1 MSNPRDYTI
10 GWICALKTEYVAARL
25 FLDEAHDAPE
35 HVSVGDNNVYT
46 LGRMGGHNVVIA
58 VLPDGE
64 YGLSSA
70 ARVASDMQHS
80 FPNMRIGLMVGIG
93 GGAPTPKHDIRLGDV
108 VVSTTKNGNSCVLQY
123 DFGKKIQGQKFQLT
137 GSLNQP
143 PALLRA
149 AVCQLQAK
157 YEESGHQLGDAIAKA
172 LGRKPKLK
180 RYKRL
185 SSSSD
190 TLYRSN
196 FTHPLNNNESCLIA
210 CDISGLI
217 SRPPRT
223 EDDDDPM
230 IHYGRIASA
239 NSLMKDALERDQ
251 LAEEEDI
258 LFDKKM
264 DAVSDAIGGV
274 ASMQQEGQHRE
285 IFRWLSPIDP
295 FTRQSDFLRRRQK
308 GTGEWFL
315 ETPQFKQWLEGK
327 EKTLFCPGIP
337 GAGKTMI
344 ASIVS
349 DKLKAV
355 RDQDAVRNVRTG
367 VAFIYCI
374 YNEREQQSLDDILA
388 SILVQLVLGQPVI
401 PESVQK
407 VYKSHR
413 KGEKPRLSLDEISK
427 EITAIIKCYS
437 RIFIVVDALDECRDD
452 DIRKSLLSKLFELQT
467 VSDIRLMVTFRPGA
481 ISEALIKTRIEI
493 RAQNEDL
500 EIYLRNQMSKL
511 PDVVTENHELQNKIK
526 DRISYLA
533 RGMFLLAQLYIN
545 SLADKLTENAI
556 DIALKN
562 MRAGEKGLD
571 EAYDAAVQRIESQ
584 LPGFRELGERVLLW
598 IVFARRPLTTE
609 ELRHA
614 LAVKAGTS
622 SLDTRSL
629 YTAKDIVSSC
639 AGLATIDGDSGI
651 IRLVHYTTQE
661 YFQRNY
667 WKNFPNVQKDIIA
680 ATCLTY
686 LSYDVFGG
694 GYCSYWLDLVPRQKQ
709 NPFFDYAAQNW
720 AFHAREVQGSVLEL
734 ALKFLESDSKSSAAS
749 QISSIGKQPVCGIH
763 LATYFDLKEIMEKLV
778 KKNNLNIQDG
788 EGRTPLSYAAET
800 ENMEM
805 VRLLLEN
812 GAQINM
818 EDNARRRPLSEAIEK
833 RNTKIVQYLLSWG
846 ADLEY
851 VYYYTPLSKA
861 IEGGDD
867 AVVELLLANG
877 ARPDAEDRRG
887 WKPLS
892 QAIEVGNAA
901 TVKHLL
907 AVGIDVNYDYG
918 IARLETPA
926 GMHSFADLKKSTPL
940 LRAVENGHAAIVK
953 LLLAHNAQPDK
964 SHKAGSKPLTMA
976 IEAEN
981 ATIVEDL
988 LAIGVEVNYTFG
1000 ATPLLRAAEKGSSTI
1015 VELLLKNG
1023 AQPDVEGIRDGWRPL
1038 SGAIESGNANIVSR
1052 LLTCGVDMHYS
1063 YKIPGGRGV
1072 SPHKFLTPLH
1082 HAVEKG
1088 DIVIAKILIDK
1099 GANLEAKNQ
1108 WSLTPLGRAAVW
1120 GKYEDM
1126 VKLLV
1131 DEGADLEAK
1140 DEDDWTP
1147 LLSAASNGHEAVV
1160 KVLVSKGA
1168 DIEAKNKRDQTPLSL
1183 AAGNGHEAV
1192 VKLLIDKGADTEA
1205 RDNRDWTPLLFTAS
1219 NGHEAVVKL
1228 LIDKGADTTLGSQI
1242 WLTKQVGFE
1251 SFMSL
1256 VKDETHMS
1264 QIKDEIQR
1272 RKKWDEYIQSTRF
1285 T

>member
-1 MSNPRDYTI
+1 
-10 GWICALKTEYVAARL
+10 
-25 FLDEAHDAPE
+25 
-35 HVSVGDNNVYT
+35 
-46 LGRMGGHNVVIA
+46 
-58 VLPDGE
+58 
-64 YGLSSA
+64 
-70 ARVASDMQHS
+70 
-80 FPNMRIGLMVGIG
+80 
-93 GGAPTPKHDIRLGDV
+93 
-108 VVSTTKNGNSCVLQY
+108 
-123 DFGKKIQGQKFQLT
+123 
-137 GSLNQP
+137 
-143 PALLRA
+143 
-149 AVCQLQAK
+149 
-157 YEESGHQLGDAIAKA
+157 
-172 LGRKPKLK
+172 
-180 RYKRL
+180 
-185 SSSSD
+185 
-190 TLYRSN
+190 
-196 FTHPLNNNESCLIA
+196 
-210 CDISGLI
+210 
-217 SRPPRT
+217 
-223 EDDDDPM
+223 
-230 IHYGRIASA
+230 
-239 NSLMKDALERDQ
+239 
-251 LAEEEDI
+251 
-258 LFDKKM
+258 M

-315 ETPQFKQWLEGK
+315 ETPQFKEWLEGK

-349 DKLKAV
+349 DNLKAV

-709 NPFFDYAAQNW
+709 NPFFDYAARNW

-833 RNTKIVQYLLSWG
+833 RNTTIVQYLLSWG

-926 GMHSFADLKKSTPL
+926 GFVRQFVRRSVS
-940 LRAVENGHAAIVK
+940 
-953 LLLAHNAQPDK
+953 
-964 SHKAGSKPLTMA
+964 
-976 IEAEN
+976 
-981 ATIVEDL
+981 ATSI
-988 LAIGVEVNYTFG
+988 
-1000 ATPLLRAAEKGSSTI
+1000 
-1015 VELLLKNG
+1015 
-1023 AQPDVEGIRDGWRPL
+1023 
-1038 SGAIESGNANIVSR
+1038 
-1052 LLTCGVDMHYS
+1052 
-1063 YKIPGGRGV
+1063 
-1072 SPHKFLTPLH
+1072 
-1082 HAVEKG
+1082 
-1088 DIVIAKILIDK
+1088 
-1099 GANLEAKNQ
+1099 
-1108 WSLTPLGRAAVW
+1108 
-1120 GKYEDM
+1120 
-1126 VKLLV
+1126 
-1131 DEGADLEAK
+1131 
-1140 DEDDWTP
+1140 
-1147 LLSAASNGHEAVV
+1147 
-1160 KVLVSKGA
+1160 
-1168 DIEAKNKRDQTPLSL
+1168 
-1183 AAGNGHEAV
+1183 
-1192 VKLLIDKGADTEA
+1192 
-1205 RDNRDWTPLLFTAS
+1205 
-1219 NGHEAVVKL
+1219 
-1228 LIDKGADTTLGSQI
+1228 
-1242 WLTKQVGFE
+1242 
-1251 SFMSL
+1251 
-1256 VKDETHMS
+1256 
-1264 QIKDEIQR
+1264 
-1272 RKKWDEYIQSTRF
+1272 
-1285 T
+1285 

>member
-1 MSNPRDYTI
+1 MSNPRDYTV

-46 LGRMGGHNVVIA
+46 LGRMGRHNVVIA

-80 FPNMRIGLMVGIG
+80 FPNVRIGLMVGIG
-93 GGAPTPKHDIRLGDV
+93 GGAPTPKRDIRLGDV
-108 VVSTTKNGNSCVLQY
+108 VVSTSKNGNSCVLQY
-123 DFGKKIQGQKFQLT
+123 DFGKKIQGQRFQLT

-157 YEESGHQLGDAIAKA
+157 YEEIGHQLGDAIAKA
-172 LGRKPKLK
+172 LEHKPKLK

-196 FTHPLNNNESCLIA
+196 FTHPLNNDESCLTA

-223 EDDDDPM
+223 EDEDDPM

-258 LFDKKM
+258 LCFEMEAAGLMNHFPCLVIRGICDYSDSHKNKEWQGYAAMTAAAYAKDLLSQITPTRVEAERRIGELIDQIDKKM

-274 ASMQQEGQHRE
+274 ASMQQEGKHRE

-315 ETPQFKQWLEGK
+315 ETPQFKEWLEGK

-349 DKLKAV
+349 DNLKAA
-355 RDQDAVRNVRTG
+355 RDQDAARNVRTG
-367 VAFIYCI
+367 VVFIYCI
-374 YNEREQQSLDDILA
+374 YNEREQQSLDDLLA

-401 PESVQK
+401 PESIQRF
-407 VYKSHR
+407 YKSHR

-427 EITAIIKCYS
+427 EITSIIKCYS
-437 RIFIVVDALDECRDD
+437 RIFIVIDALDECRDN
-452 DIRKSLLSKLFELQT
+452 DIRKSLLSKVFELQT
-467 VSDIRLMVTFRPGA
+467 VSDIRIMVTFRPGA

-511 PDVVTENHELQNKIK
+511 PDVVTENYELQNKIK

-533 RGMFLLAQLYIN
+533 RGMFLLAQLYIS

-556 DIALKN
+556 DTALKN

-571 EAYDAAVQRIESQ
+571 EAYDAAVKRIESQ

-622 SLDTRSL
+622 SLDTRGL

-639 AGLATIDGDSGI
+639 AGLATIDGESGI

-667 WKNFPNVQKDIIA
+667 WKNFPNIQKDIIA

-709 NPFFDYAAQNW
+709 NPFFDYAARNW
-720 AFHAREVQGSVLEL
+720 AFHTREVQGNVLEL

-763 LATYFDLKEIMEKLV
+763 LAAYFDLKEIMKKLAE
-778 KKNNLNIQDG
+778 KKNLDIQDG

-800 ENMEM
+800 ENIEM
-805 VRLLLEN
+805 VKLLLKN
-812 GAQINM
+812 GAQINV
-818 EDNARRRPLSEAIEK
+818 EDNAGRRPLSEAIE
-833 RNTKIVQYLLSWG
+833 RRSTAIVRCLLSLG
-846 ADLEY
+846 AGLEY
-851 VYYYTPLSKA
+851 VYYHPWNNFSPVPYNVSTFDYLHLATPLSKA
-861 IEGGDD
+861 IKGGDD
-867 AVVELLLANG
+867 AIVELLLANG
-877 ARPDAEDRRG
+877 ARPEVEDRRG

-907 AVGIDVNYDYG
+907 AAKIEVNYDYS
-918 IARLETPA
+918 ITRLETRA
-926 GMHSFADLKKSTPL
+926 GFRAQVIRRNALPNKSD
-940 LRAVENGHAAIVK
+940 G
-953 LLLAHNAQPDK
+953 
-964 SHKAGSKPLTMA
+964 AGSKPLMMA

-981 ATIVEDL
+981 ETIVEDL
-988 LAIGVEVNYTFG
+988 LVIGVEVNYTFETKVS
-1000 ATPLLRAAEKGSSTI
+1000 A
-1015 VELLLKNG
+1015 LK
-1023 AQPDVEGIRDGWRPL
+1023 
-1038 SGAIESGNANIVSR
+1038 
-1052 LLTCGVDMHYS
+1052 
-1063 YKIPGGRGV
+1063 
-1072 SPHKFLTPLH
+1072 
-1082 HAVEKG
+1082 
-1088 DIVIAKILIDK
+1088 
-1099 GANLEAKNQ
+1099 
-1108 WSLTPLGRAAVW
+1108 
-1120 GKYEDM
+1120 
-1126 VKLLV
+1126 
-1131 DEGADLEAK
+1131 
-1140 DEDDWTP
+1140 
-1147 LLSAASNGHEAVV
+1147 
-1160 KVLVSKGA
+1160 
-1168 DIEAKNKRDQTPLSL
+1168 
-1183 AAGNGHEAV
+1183 
-1192 VKLLIDKGADTEA
+1192 
-1205 RDNRDWTPLLFTAS
+1205 
-1219 NGHEAVVKL
+1219 
-1228 LIDKGADTTLGSQI
+1228 
-1242 WLTKQVGFE
+1242 
-1251 SFMSL
+1251 
-1256 VKDETHMS
+1256 
-1264 QIKDEIQR
+1264 
-1272 RKKWDEYIQSTRF
+1272 
-1285 T
+1285 

>member
-35 HVSVGDNNVYT
+35 HVSVGDNSVYT

-80 FPNMRIGLMVGIG
+80 FPNVRVGLMVGIG

-172 LGRKPKLK
+172 LGHKPKLK

-185 SSSSD
+185 SPSSD

-196 FTHPLNNNESCLIA
+196 FTHPLNNDESCLTA
-210 CDISGLI
+210 CDISDLLSQITPTRVEAEKRIEELI
-217 SRPPRT
+217 KQ
-223 EDDDDPM
+223 
-230 IHYGRIASA
+230 I
-239 NSLMKDALERDQ
+239 
-251 LAEEEDI
+251 
-258 LFDKKM
+258 DKKM

-295 FTRQSDFLRRRQK
+295 FARQSDFLRRRQK

-315 ETPQFKQWLEGK
+315 EAPQFKEWLEGK
-327 EKTLFCPGIP
+327 EKVLFCPGIP

-349 DKLKAV
+349 DNLKAV
-355 RDQDAVRNVRTG
+355 RDQDAARNVRTG

-401 PESVQK
+401 PESIQRL
-407 VYKSHR
+407 YKSHR
-413 KGEKPRLSLDEISK
+413 KGENPRLSLDEISK
-427 EITAIIKCYS
+427 EITSIIKCYS
-437 RIFIVVDALDECRDD
+437 RIFIVIDALDECRDN
-452 DIRKSLLSKLFELQT
+452 DIRKSLLSKVFELQT
-467 VSDIRLMVTFRPGA
+467 VSDMRLMVTFRPGA
-481 ISEALIKTRIEI
+481 ILEALIKTRIEI

-511 PDVVTENHELQNKIK
+511 PDVVTENYELQNKIK

-556 DIALKN
+556 DNALKN

-571 EAYDAAVQRIESQ
+571 EAYDAAVKRIKSQ

-598 IVFARRPLTTE
+598 IVFARRPLNTE

-639 AGLATIDGDSGI
+639 AGLATIDGESGI

-667 WKNFPNVQKDIIA
+667 WKNFPNIEKDTIA

-709 NPFFDYAAQNW
+709 NPFFDYAARNW
-720 AFHAREVQGSVLEL
+720 AFHTREVQGSVLEL
-734 ALKFLESDSKSSAAS
+734 ALKFLKSDSKSSAAS
-749 QISSIGKQPVCGIH
+749 QISSIGKQPVYGIH

-778 KKNNLNIQDG
+778 KKNNLDIQDG
-788 EGRTPLSYAAET
+788 EGRTPLSYAAE
-800 ENMEM
+800 
-805 VRLLLEN
+805 
-812 GAQINM
+812 
-818 EDNARRRPLSEAIEK
+818 
-833 RNTKIVQYLLSWG
+833 
-846 ADLEY
+846 
-851 VYYYTPLSKA
+851 
-861 IEGGDD
+861 
-867 AVVELLLANG
+867 
-877 ARPDAEDRRG
+877 
-887 WKPLS
+887 
-892 QAIEVGNAA
+892 
-901 TVKHLL
+901 
-907 AVGIDVNYDYG
+907 
-918 IARLETPA
+918 
-926 GMHSFADLKKSTPL
+926 
-940 LRAVENGHAAIVK
+940 
-953 LLLAHNAQPDK
+953 
-964 SHKAGSKPLTMA
+964 
-976 IEAEN
+976 AEN
-981 ATIVEDL
+981 
-988 LAIGVEVNYTFG
+988 
-1000 ATPLLRAAEKGSSTI
+1000 
-1015 VELLLKNG
+1015 
-1023 AQPDVEGIRDGWRPL
+1023 
-1038 SGAIESGNANIVSR
+1038 IEMNTNI
-1052 LLTCGVDMHYS
+1052 
-1063 YKIPGGRGV
+1063 P
-1072 SPHKFLTPLH
+1072 
-1082 HAVEKG
+1082 
-1088 DIVIAKILIDK
+1088 
-1099 GANLEAKNQ
+1099 
-1108 WSLTPLGRAAVW
+1108 
-1120 GKYEDM
+1120 
-1126 VKLLV
+1126 
-1131 DEGADLEAK
+1131 
-1140 DEDDWTP
+1140 
-1147 LLSAASNGHEAVV
+1147 
-1160 KVLVSKGA
+1160 
-1168 DIEAKNKRDQTPLSL
+1168 
-1183 AAGNGHEAV
+1183 
-1192 VKLLIDKGADTEA
+1192 TE
-1205 RDNRDWTPLLFTAS
+1205 
-1219 NGHEAVVKL
+1219 
-1228 LIDKGADTTLGSQI
+1228 
-1242 WLTKQVGFE
+1242 
-1251 SFMSL
+1251 
-1256 VKDETHMS
+1256 
-1264 QIKDEIQR
+1264 
-1272 RKKWDEYIQSTRF
+1272 
-1285 T
+1285 